1 MFIYQPAPQYGKHY
15 EYPPICSID
24 SPKVGWL
31 ERGNDSVEEK
41 DKASYYSKQEALII
55 SQPEPY

>member
-1 MFIYQPAPQYGKHY
+1 MG
-15 EYPPICSID
+15 D